1 MSDPVIYITGATASG
16 KSALAMRLANRLG
29 GEIISVDS
37 MQVYCGLNIGTAKP
51 SAQEQNEIQHH
62 LIDVAQLSEAFDA
75 AQFVSLAQQALKLIW
90 KRGRVPIFCGGT
102 GLYFRALIEG
112 LGESRPSDESLRD
125 ELALMPIESLVAEL
139 RIKDPEAAKQVD
151 LKNPRRVLRAI
162 EVIRLTGRP
171 YSEQRIGWNNVD
183 KAPQNLFCI
192 SRDVDVL
199 NQRIHKRVD
208 EMFNQGLVE
217 ETQTLIKK
225 GLRNNRNAC
234 QALGYRQVLDLLDG
248 KLDLENVVHQVK
260 TKTRQCAKRQRSWF
274 RNQMKCKFLEWP
286 DEENLNSFSEQ
297 LLAKINL

>member
-16 KSALAMRLANRLG
+16 KSALAMRLANTLG

-112 LGESRPSDESLRD
+112 LGESPPSDESLRD

-248 KLDLENVVHQVK
+248 KLDLENVVQQVK
-260 TKTRQCAKRQRSWF
+260 TKTRQFAKRQRSWF

>member
-16 KSALAMRLANRLG
+16 KSALAMRLANRVG

-62 LIDVAQLSEAFDA
+62 IIDVAQLSEAFDA

-90 KRGRVPIFCGGT
+90 RRGRVPIFCGGT

-112 LGESRPSDESLRD
+112 LGESPPGDESLRD
-125 ELALMPIESLVAEL
+125 ELAQMPIESLVTEL

-151 LKNPRRVLRAI
+151 LKNSRRLLRAI

-248 KLDLENVVHQVK
+248 KLNLENVVQQVK
-260 TKTRQCAKRQRSWF
+260 TKTRQFAKRQRSWF

-286 DEENLNSFSEQ
+286 DEENVNSFSEQ

>member
-16 KSALAMRLANRLG
+16 KSALAMRLANTLG

-112 LGESRPSDESLRD
+112 LGESPPSDESLRD

-139 RIKDPEAAKQVD
+139 QIKDPEAAKQVD

-192 SRDVDVL
+192 SREVDVL

-248 KLDLENVVHQVK
+248 KLDLENVVQQVK
-260 TKTRQCAKRQRSWF
+260 TKTRQFAKRQRSWF

-286 DEENLNSFSEQ
+286 DEENVNSFSEQ

>member
-16 KSALAMRLANRLG
+16 KSALAMRLANTLG

-112 LGESRPSDESLRD
+112 LGESPPSDKSLRD

-192 SRDVDVL
+192 SREVDVL

-260 TKTRQCAKRQRSWF
+260 TKTRQFAKRQRSWF

-286 DEENLNSFSEQ
+286 DEENVNSFSEQ

>member
-16 KSALAMRLANRLG
+16 KSALAMRLANRVG

-90 KRGRVPIFCGGT
+90 RRGRVPIFCGGT

-112 LGESRPSDESLRD
+112 LGESPPGDESLRD
-125 ELALMPIESLVAEL
+125 ELAQMPIESLVTEL

-151 LKNPRRVLRAI
+151 LKNSRRLLRAI

-260 TKTRQCAKRQRSWF
+260 TKTRQFAKRQRSWF
-274 RNQMKCKFLEWP
+274 RNQMKCKFLEWS

>member
-1 MSDPVIYITGATASG
+1 MSEPVIYITGATASG
-16 KSALAMRLANRLG
+16 KSALAMRLANTLG

-112 LGESRPSDESLRD
+112 LGESPPSDESLRD

-260 TKTRQCAKRQRSWF
+260 TKTRQFAKRQRSWF
-274 RNQMKCKFLEWP
+274 RNQMKCKFLEWS

>member
-112 LGESRPSDESLRD
+112 LGESPPSDESLRD
-125 ELALMPIESLVAEL
+125 ELALMPIESLIAEL
-139 RIKDPEAAKQVD
+139 QIKDPEAAKQVD
-151 LKNPRRVLRAI
+151 LKNSRRLLRAI

-192 SRDVDVL
+192 SREVDVL

-225 GLRNNRNAC
+225 GLLNNRNAC

-260 TKTRQCAKRQRSWF
+260 TKTRQFAKRQRSWF
-274 RNQMKCKFLEWP
+274 RNQMKCNFLEWP
-286 DEENLNSFSEQ
+286 DEENVNSFSEQ

>member
-16 KSALAMRLANRLG
+16 KSALAMRLANTLG

-90 KRGRVPIFCGGT
+90 KKGRVPIFCGGT

-112 LGESRPSDESLRD
+112 LGESPPSDESLRD
-125 ELALMPIESLVAEL
+125 ELAQMPIESLVTEL
-139 RIKDPEAAKQVD
+139 SIKDPEAAKQVD
-151 LKNPRRVLRAI
+151 LKNSRRLLRAI

-171 YSEQRIGWNNVD
+171 YSEQRIGWDNVD

-192 SRDVDVL
+192 SREVDVL

-248 KLDLENVVHQVK
+248 KLDLENVVQQVK
-260 TKTRQCAKRQRSWF
+260 TKTRQFAKRQRSWF

-286 DEENLNSFSEQ
+286 DEENVNSFSEQ

>member
-16 KSALAMRLANRLG
+16 KSALAMRLANRVG

-75 AQFVSLAQQALKLIW
+75 AQFVSLAQQALKIIW

-112 LGESRPSDESLRD
+112 LGESPPSDESLRD

-139 RIKDPEAAKQVD
+139 QIKDPEAAKQVD

-171 YSEQRIGWNNVD
+171 YSEQRIGWDNVD

-192 SRDVDVL
+192 SREVDVL

-260 TKTRQCAKRQRSWF
+260 TKTRQFAKRQRSWF

-286 DEENLNSFSEQ
+286 DEEDLNSFSEQ
-297 LLAKINL
+297 LLANINL

>member
-16 KSALAMRLANRLG
+16 KSALAMRLANTLG

-51 SAQEQNEIQHH
+51 SSQEQNEIQHH

-75 AQFVSLAQQALKLIW
+75 AQFVSLAQQALKIIW

-112 LGESRPSDESLRD
+112 LGESPPGDESLRD
-125 ELALMPIESLVAEL
+125 ELAQMPIESLVTEL
-139 RIKDPEAAKQVD
+139 SIKDPEAAKQVD
-151 LKNPRRVLRAI
+151 LKNSRRLLRAI

-171 YSEQRIGWNNVD
+171 YSEQRTGWNNVD

-260 TKTRQCAKRQRSWF
+260 TKTRQFAKRQRSWF

>member
-1 MSDPVIYITGATASG
+1 MSDPGIYITGATASG

-112 LGESRPSDESLRD
+112 LGESPPSDESLRD

-151 LKNPRRVLRAI
+151 LENPRRVLRAI

-192 SRDVDVL
+192 SREVDVL

-248 KLDLENVVHQVK
+248 KLNLENVVQQVK
-260 TKTRQCAKRQRSWF
+260 TKTRQFAKRQRSWF

-286 DEENLNSFSEQ
+286 DEENVNSFSEQ

>member
-16 KSALAMRLANRLG
+16 KSALAMRLANTLG

-112 LGESRPSDESLRD
+112 LGESPPGDESLRD

-151 LKNPRRVLRAI
+151 LKNSRRLLRAI

-192 SRDVDVL
+192 SREVDVL

-260 TKTRQCAKRQRSWF
+260 TKTRQFAKRQRSWF

>member
-16 KSALAMRLANRLG
+16 KSALAMRLANTLG

-112 LGESRPSDESLRD
+112 LGESPPSDESLRD

-192 SRDVDVL
+192 SREVDVL

-234 QALGYRQVLDLLDG
+234 QALGYRQVLDLMDG

-260 TKTRQCAKRQRSWF
+260 TKTRQFAKRQRSWF

>member
-16 KSALAMRLANRLG
+16 KSALAMRLANTLG

-112 LGESRPSDESLRD
+112 LGESPPSDESLRD

-139 RIKDPEAAKQVD
+139 QIKDPEAAKQVD

-192 SRDVDVL
+192 SREVDVL

-260 TKTRQCAKRQRSWF
+260 TKTRQFAKRQRSWF
-274 RNQMKCKFLEWP
+274 RNQMKCKFLEWS

>member
-16 KSALAMRLANRLG
+16 KSALAMHLANRLG

-75 AQFVSLAQQALKLIW
+75 AQFVSLAKQALKLIW
-90 KRGRVPIFCGGT
+90 ARGRVPIFCGGT

-112 LGESRPSDESLRD
+112 LGESPPSDESLRD
-125 ELALMPIESLVAEL
+125 ELALMPIESLIAEL
-139 RIKDPEAAKQVD
+139 QIKDPEAAKQVD

-192 SRDVDVL
+192 NREVDVL

-260 TKTRQCAKRQRSWF
+260 TKTRQFAKRQRSWF
-274 RNQMKCKFLEWP
+274 RNQMKCNFLEWP
-286 DEENLNSFSEQ
+286 YEENVNSFSEQ

>member
-16 KSALAMRLANRLG
+16 KSALAMRLANTLG

-112 LGESRPSDESLRD
+112 LGESPPSDESLRD
-125 ELALMPIESLVAEL
+125 ELAQMPIESLVTEL
-139 RIKDPEAAKQVD
+139 SIKDPEAAKQVD

-171 YSEQRIGWNNVD
+171 YSEQRIGWDNVD

-192 SRDVDVL
+192 SREVDVL

-248 KLDLENVVHQVK
+248 KLDLENVVQQVK
-260 TKTRQCAKRQRSWF
+260 TKTRQFAKRQRSWF

-286 DEENLNSFSEQ
+286 DEENVNSFSEQ

>member
-112 LGESRPSDESLRD
+112 LGESPPGDESLRD
-125 ELALMPIESLVAEL
+125 ELAQMPIESLVAEL

-151 LKNPRRVLRAI
+151 LKNPRRLLRAI

-192 SRDVDVL
+192 SREVDVL

-248 KLDLENVVHQVK
+248 KLDLENVVQQVK
-260 TKTRQCAKRQRSWF
+260 TKTRQFAKRQRSWF
-274 RNQMKCKFLEWP
+274 RNQMKCKFLEWS

>member
-16 KSALAMRLANRLG
+16 KSALAMRLANTLG

-112 LGESRPSDESLRD
+112 LGESPPSDESLRD

-192 SRDVDVL
+192 SREVDVL

-248 KLDLENVVHQVK
+248 KLDLENVVQQVK
-260 TKTRQCAKRQRSWF
+260 TKTRQFAKRQRSWF

-286 DEENLNSFSEQ
+286 DEENVNSFSEQ

>member
-16 KSALAMRLANRLG
+16 KSALAMRLANTLG

-112 LGESRPSDESLRD
+112 LGESPPSDESLRD

-139 RIKDPEAAKQVD
+139 QIKDPEAAKQVD

-192 SRDVDVL
+192 SREVDVL

-248 KLDLENVVHQVK
+248 KLDLENVVQQVK
-260 TKTRQCAKRQRSWF
+260 TKTRQFAKRQRSWF

-286 DEENLNSFSEQ
+286 DKENVNSFSEQ

>member
-16 KSALAMRLANRLG
+16 KSALAMRLANTLG

-112 LGESRPSDESLRD
+112 LGESPPSDESLRD

-192 SRDVDVL
+192 SREVDVL

-260 TKTRQCAKRQRSWF
+260 TKTRQFAKRQRSWF

-286 DEENLNSFSEQ
+286 DKENLNSFSEQ